1 VAFTKNP
8 VTSTYDTVRFDF
20 AISPQQRAGG
30 SKSKDARVLNM
41 MVEPLNSPTDD
52 NKRLFIKSRPGLTSA
67 YTVNSGVARGIYYW
81 VFNGTGYILTVC
93 ADKVYTNGVL
103 VKTLATST
111 GEVGFTEFV
120 SSTGTVTLVLLDGT
134 NGYVFTDP
142 TVAPTTIVDADF
154 PTPHI
159 PMPVFLDGYLFVAK
173 KNTQDVYN
181 SNLDDPLLWTAG
193 DFLSAEMYPD
203 KIVALSKNNNY
214 IYAIGANSVEFLYDA
229 ANATGSPLARHESA
243 VQQFGCVA
251 PGTVVQTEKEVILIG
266 ETANGGHTVWTIE
279 GFKEK
284 EISTT
289 AIRSILR
296 AEGSSLATAVAH
308 CIRAAGQKLYIVT
321 LTSRTLV
328 YSFDTQLWSEW
339 SSGTTDTAAFVGS
352 HATDGPNGA
361 AYVLNR
367 TGGTVYTCSEAYFS
381 DNGTNFLQQITTP
394 KYDFGKFNR
403 KFMSRLSMIGDVPD
417 STGVDNDIT
426 VQWTDDDYNT
436 WSAART
442 LSFNNDFPSMAQLG
456 AFRRRAFKFSYTL
469 PHFLRFE
476 GFEVDINKGSQ

>member
-1 VAFTKNP
+1 MAYTKNP
-8 VTSTYDTVRFDF
+8 TTSTYDTIRLDF

-30 SKSKDARVLNM
+30 SKNKDARVLNM
-41 MVEPLNSPTDD
+41 MVEPLHAPTAD
-52 NKRLFIKSRPGLTSA
+52 NKRIFIKTRPGLTSA
-67 YTVNSGVARGIYYW
+67 YTINAGIARGVYYW
-81 VFNGTGYILTVC
+81 VFNGASYVLTVC

-120 SSTGTVTLVLLDGT
+120 SSTGTITLVLVDGT
-134 NGYVFTDP
+134 DGYVFTDP
-142 TVAPTTIVDADF
+142 TVAPTKIVAADF

-159 PMPVFLDGYLFVAK
+159 PMPIFMDGYLFLAK

-181 SNLDDPLLWTAG
+181 SNLDDPALWTAG

-214 IYAIGANSVEFLYDA
+214 IYAIGANSVEYFYDA

-251 PGTVVQTEKEVILIG
+251 PGTVVQTEKEVIMIG
-266 ETANGGHTVWTIE
+266 ETANGGHTVWTID

-284 EISTT
+284 EISTP
-289 AIRSILR
+289 AIRGILLS
-296 AEGSSLATAVAH
+296 EGATLASAVAH

-321 LTSRTLV
+321 LSTRTLV
-328 YSFDTQLWSEW
+328 YSFDTELWSEW
-339 SSGTTDTAAFVGS
+339 ASGTAGTDPFIGS
-352 HATDGPNGA
+352 HSTDGPRGT

-367 TGGTVYTCSEAYFS
+367 NGGNVYTCAETVFT
-381 DNGTNFLQQITTP
+381 DGGTNFLQQITTP
-394 KYDFGKFNR
+394 KYDFEKFNR
-403 KFMSRLSMIGDVPD
+403 KFMSRLSMIGDIPD
-417 STGVDNDIT
+417 STGVDNDLI
-426 VQWTDDDYNT
+426 VQWSDDDYNT
-436 WSAART
+436 WSAVRT

-456 AFRRRAFKFSYTL
+456 AFRRRAFRFQYTL
-469 PHFLRFE
+469 PHLLRLE
-476 GFEVDINKGSQ
+476 GFEVDINKGTQ